1 MKIDQVAL
9 QLYTLREHCQ
19 TAAAFAATARRV
31 RAIGYQAVQ
40 LSGVG
45 PIPEAEIVAILA
57 GEGLTLCATH
67 EPSARILDEPEQVIA
82 RLEKLG
88 CALTAYPTPQGFD
101 LTDQTQVDVLV
112 SRLDRAGAKLRAAGL
127 VLGYHNHA
135 GEFVKVGGQ
144 TALEYI
150 YARTNPQNLVGE
162 LDTYWCHFGGGDVV
176 DWCRRLRGR
185 LPFIH
190 LKDYRY
196 DPKLQRPD
204 LCEIGAGTLD
214 FKRIVA
220 AAEASGCRWFIVE
233 QDHTPGDPF
242 VSIQQS
248 FAYLRDNI
256 VA

>member
-1 MKIDQVAL
+1 MKTDQIAL

-19 TAAAFAATARRV
+19 DAAALAATARRV

-57 GEGLTLCATH
+57 GEGLTICATH
-67 EPSARILDEPEQVIA
+67 EPSARILDEPELVVA

-88 CALTAYPTPQGFD
+88 CALTAYPTPSGFD
-101 LTDQTQVDVLV
+101 LTDPAQVDVLA
-112 SRLDRAGAKLRAAGL
+112 RKLDRAGARLRAAGL
-127 VLGYHNHA
+127 TLGYHNHA
-135 GEFVKVGGQ
+135 GEFGRLGER
-144 TALEYI
+144 TALDRI
-150 YARTNPQNLVGE
+150 YALTDPRHLVAE
-162 LDTYWCHFGGGDVV
+162 LDTYWCHLGGGDVV

-190 LKDYRY
+190 LKDYCY
-196 DPKLQRPD
+196 DGKKQRPD
-204 LCEIGAGTLD
+204 LCEIGAGNLD

-220 AAEASGCRWFIVE
+220 AAEAGGCRWFIVE

-248 FAYLRDNI
+248 FAYLQTHI